1 MEDAG
6 CPLGIVGLPAHQR
19 IAQSWNDYC
28 CSRCFICTIIRERV
42 LSGASSKWVAVLS
55 SGEEGKRGTR
65 QRWEKEIGRKWV
77 HVFALTVQLLRGKLR
92 PPVFHF
98 VYPAS
103 FLSPFSSFCLFP
115 LVFHVTKST
124 VSALS
129 LLRCSWGARS
139 ACQTTGC
146 FSSLCGQSR
155 SLRSHARM
163 HEVHNA
169 WEEEM
174 IYLPLR
180 GVGVLVSLLFLTVV
194 FNVSLQVWAAG
205 CEDAVYRED

>member
-55 SGEEGKRGTR
+55 GGKEGKRGTR
-65 QRWEKEIGRKWV
+65 QRWEEEIGRKWV
-77 HVFALTVQLLRGKLR
+77 HVFALTVQLVSGSSEGNRA
-92 PPVFHF
+92 PPSFILCILHHF
-98 VYPAS
+98 FPPSLLFVCL
-103 FLSPFSSFCLFP
+103 LSCL
-115 LVFHVTKST
+115 S
-124 VSALS
+124 LS
-129 LLRCSWGARS
+129 LLICSWEARS

-146 FSSLCGQSR
+146 FSSLCGQTR
-155 SLRSHARM
+155 SLRSHAWM

-169 WEEEM
+169 WEEEI

-180 GVGVLVSLLFLTVV
+180 GAGVLVSLLFLIVV